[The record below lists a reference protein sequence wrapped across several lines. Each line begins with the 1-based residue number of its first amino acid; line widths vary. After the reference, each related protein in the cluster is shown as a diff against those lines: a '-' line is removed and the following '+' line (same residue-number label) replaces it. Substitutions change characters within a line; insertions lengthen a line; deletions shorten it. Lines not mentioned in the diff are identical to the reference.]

1 MLNFR
6 LVVNNSP
13 SNLRFLWPYV
23 FKSLMWLGRS
33 VVQMTSPRLEI
44 SGFLALHRLCID
56 IVFNLIL
63 QVV

>member
-1 MLNFR
+1 MLNF
-6 LVVNNSP
+6 SSSCQYFP

-23 FKSLMWLGRS
+23 FKSLVWLGRS